1 MRKFLKQKKKMNH
14 GVWEY
19 GLTFIVEEVILFHI
33 KIIILTFYLDLLT
46 CKKKKKRKMKK
57 KFEKKGRTG

>member
-1 MRKFLKQKKKMNH
+1 MNT

-46 CKKKKKRKMKK
+46 CKKKKKKNEEEI
-57 KFEKKGRTG
+57 EKKGRTG